1 METLK
6 KRLFSCGLE
15 ASLSVI
21 GGRWKF
27 LIIWQLA
34 SQPRR
39 FGELRRLVAGVT
51 EKMLIQ
57 GLKELEK
64 DGVVSRKDF
73 REVPPKVEY
82 SLTERG
88 VELANVL
95 RPLCEWGTENFKGQI
110 APAQFAGQ
118 KIKVTGTL
126 NKATKAIRQTTV
138 GGKTAATKLAA
149 TTSSSS

>member
-1 METLK
+1 V
-6 KRLFSCGLE
+6 FSCGLE

-21 GGRWKF
+21 GGKWKF

-34 SQPRR
+34 NHPRR

-57 GLKELEK
+57 GLKELQK
-64 DGVVSRKDF
+64 DGVVSRRDF
-73 REVPPKVEY
+73 REIPPKVEY

-95 RPLCEWGTENFKGQI
+95 RPLCEWGMENFSDQI
-110 APAQFAGQ
+110 APAPLGTHAIPR
-118 KIKVTGTL
+118 KLVT
-126 NKATKAIRQTTV
+126 
-138 GGKTAATKLAA
+138 
-149 TTSSSS
+149 

>member
-1 METLK
+1 LK
-6 KRLFSCGLE
+6 KKMFSCGLE

-21 GGRWKF
+21 GGKWKI

-34 SQPRR
+34 NRPRR
-39 FGELRRLVAGVT
+39 FGELRRFVAGVT

-64 DGVVSRKDF
+64 DGLVSRRDF
-73 REVPPKVEY
+73 REIPPKVEY

-95 RPLCEWGTENFKGQI
+95 RPLCEWGKENFGEQI
-110 APAQFAGQ
+110 APPPLESYP
-118 KIKVTGTL
+118 IP
-126 NKATKAIRQTTV
+126 R
-138 GGKTAATKLAA
+138 KLVA
-149 TTSSSS
+149 

>member
-1 METLK
+1 M
-6 KRLFSCGLE
+6 FSCGLE

-21 GGRWKF
+21 GGKWKF

-34 SQPRR
+34 NRPRR
-39 FGELRRLVAGVT
+39 FGELRRFVTGVT

-73 REVPPKVEY
+73 REIPPKVEY

-95 RPLCEWGTENFKGQI
+95 KPLCEWGTENFREQI
-110 APAQFAGQ
+110 APPQ
-118 KIKVTGTL
+118 L
-126 NKATKAIRQTTV
+126 ESYATPRSLIA
-138 GGKTAATKLAA
+138 
-149 TTSSSS
+149 

>member
-1 METLK
+1 MK
-6 KRLFSCGLE
+6 KKMFSCGLE

-21 GGRWKF
+21 GGKWKI

-34 SQPRR
+34 NRPRR
-39 FGELRRLVAGVT
+39 FGELRRFVTGVT

-64 DGVVSRKDF
+64 DGLVSRRDF
-73 REVPPKVEY
+73 REIPPKVEY

-95 RPLCEWGTENFKGQI
+95 RPLCEWGKENFSEQI
-110 APAQFAGQ
+110 APPQ
-118 KIKVTGTL
+118 L
-126 NKATKAIRQTTV
+126 ESYATPR
-138 GGKTAATKLAA
+138 KLVA
-149 TTSSSS
+149 

>member
-1 METLK
+1 
-6 KRLFSCGLE
+6 LFTCGLE

-95 RPLCEWGTENFKGQI
+95 RLLCEWGTEKFKEQI
-110 APAQFAGQ
+110 APPQLQTCVARRD
-118 KIKVTGTL
+118 V
-126 NKATKAIRQTTV
+126 AI
-138 GGKTAATKLAA
+138 
-149 TTSSSS
+149 

>member
-1 METLK
+1 M
-6 KRLFSCGLE
+6 FSCGLE

-21 GGRWKF
+21 GGKWKF

-34 SQPRR
+34 GRPRR

-64 DGVVSRKDF
+64 DGVVSRRDF
-73 REVPPKVEY
+73 REIPPKVEY

-88 VELANVL
+88 LELANVL
-95 RPLCEWGTENFKGQI
+95 RPLCEWGAENFSEQI
-110 APAQFAGQ
+110 APPQVESFAKPRNHAPVSQ
-118 KIKVTGTL
+118 S
-126 NKATKAIRQTTV
+126 R
-138 GGKTAATKLAA
+138 GKTKLAMM
-149 TTSSSS
+149 

>member
-1 METLK
+1 M
-6 KRLFSCGLE
+6 FSCGLE

-21 GGRWKF
+21 GGKWKF

-34 SQPRR
+34 SRPQR

-64 DGVVSRKDF
+64 DRVVSRRDF
-73 REVPPKVEY
+73 REIPPKVEY

-95 RPLCEWGTENFKGQI
+95 RPLCEWGTENFSEQI
-110 APAQFAGQ
+110 APPQ
-118 KIKVTGTL
+118 L
-126 NKATKAIRQTTV
+126 ERYATPRNHAPVSQSR
-138 GGKTAATKLAA
+138 GKTKLAMM
-149 TTSSSS
+149 

>member
-1 METLK
+1 
-6 KRLFSCGLE
+6 LFTCGLE

-64 DGVVSRKDF
+64 DGVVKRKDF
-73 REVPPKVEY
+73 REVPPRVEY
-82 SLTERG
+82 SLAERG

-95 RPLCEWGTENFKGQI
+95 RPLCEWGAANFNDQI
-110 APAQFAGQ
+110 ASPQLETYGRQ
-118 KIKVTGTL
+118 RS
-126 NKATKAIRQTTV
+126 ATQTR
-138 GGKTAATKLAA
+138 
-149 TTSSSS
+149 

>member
-1 METLK
+1 M
-6 KRLFSCGLE
+6 FSCGLE

-21 GGRWKF
+21 GGKWKI

-34 SQPRR
+34 SRPRR
-39 FGELRRLVAGVT
+39 FGELRRFVEGVT

-64 DGVVSRKDF
+64 DGLVSRRDF
-73 REVPPKVEY
+73 REIPPKVEY

-95 RPLCEWGTENFKGQI
+95 RPLCEWGAENFREKIAVPPQI
-110 APAQFAGQ
+110 VEREPQSQRRRAN
-118 KIKVTGTL
+118 L
-126 NKATKAIRQTTV
+126 NLATQSPRPIR
-138 GGKTAATKLAA
+138 
-149 TTSSSS
+149 S

>member
-1 METLK
+1 M
-6 KRLFSCGLE
+6 FSCGLE

-21 GGRWKF
+21 GGKWKI

-34 SQPRR
+34 NRPRR
-39 FGELRRLVAGVT
+39 FGELRRFVTGVT

-64 DGVVSRKDF
+64 DGLVSRRDF
-73 REVPPKVEY
+73 REIPPKVEY

-95 RPLCEWGTENFKGQI
+95 RPLCEWGKENFSEQI
-110 APAQFAGQ
+110 APPQ
-118 KIKVTGTL
+118 L
-126 NKATKAIRQTTV
+126 ESYATPR
-138 GGKTAATKLAA
+138 KLVA
-149 TTSSSS
+149 

>member
-1 METLK
+1 MRRESLK
-6 KRLFSCGLE
+6 KKMFSCGLE

-21 GGRWKF
+21 GGKWKI

-34 SQPRR
+34 RPRR
-39 FGELRRLVAGVT
+39 FGELRRFVAGVT

-64 DGVVSRKDF
+64 DGLVSRRDF
-73 REVPPKVEY
+73 REIPPKVEY

-95 RPLCEWGTENFKGQI
+95 RPLCEWGAENFKEQI
-110 APAQFAGQ
+110 APSS
-118 KIKVTGTL
+118 VESYE
-126 NKATKAIRQTTV
+126 TTR
-138 GGKTAATKLAA
+138 KLVA
-149 TTSSSS
+149 

>member
-1 METLK
+1 MK
-6 KRLFSCGLE
+6 KKLFSCGLE

-21 GGRWKF
+21 GGKWKI

-34 SQPRR
+34 THPRR
-39 FGELRRLVAGVT
+39 FGELRRFVDGVT

-64 DGVVSRKDF
+64 DGLVSRRDF
-73 REVPPKVEY
+73 REIPPRVEY

-95 RPLCEWGTENFKGQI
+95 RPLCEWGKENFREQI
-110 APAQFAGQ
+110 APPP
-118 KIKVTGTL
+118 L
-126 NKATKAIRQTTV
+126 ESYATPR
-138 GGKTAATKLAA
+138 KLVA
-149 TTSSSS
+149 